1 MKPKPKKELRRV
13 DIGLAVYG
21 GTGHPIGAHLLYRI
35 DWDDGTSTIERGLT
49 VGTMAGQAHAVRPD
63 LQPHMLAIQA
73 LLSPIRE
80 AAWAADDPPK
90 PKRKKPKPRLAP
102 GDGCPRRPRRPR
114 FRRG

>member
-1 MKPKPKKELRRV
+1 MP
-13 DIGLAVYG
+13 
-21 GTGHPIGAHLLYRI
+21 
-35 DWDDGTSTIERGLT
+35 
-49 VGTMAGQAHAVRPD
+49 GQAPVVRPD